1 MRFKRLGKVAM
12 ALALLAGLIPLSGCP
27 RIILDEDAAEELAD
41 AWEDRW
47 DDCDSCDDG
56 GWFWFEDVF
65 YPDYYY
71 YEEYYYDEYYYDE
84 YYDEDCWWWGC

>member
-1 MRFKRLGKVAM
+1 MAIVLAM
-12 ALALLAGLIPLSGCP
+12 LVGLIPLSGCP

-47 DDCDSCDDG
+47 DDCDYCDDG

-71 YEEYYYDEYYYDE
+71 YEDYYYYDDYYYDE
-84 YYDEDCWWWGC
+84 YYDGGCWWWGC